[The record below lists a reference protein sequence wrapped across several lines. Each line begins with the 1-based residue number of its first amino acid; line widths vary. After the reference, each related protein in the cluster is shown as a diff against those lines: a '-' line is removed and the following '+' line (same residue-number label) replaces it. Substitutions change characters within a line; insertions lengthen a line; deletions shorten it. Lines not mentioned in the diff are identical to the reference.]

1 MMVRCG
7 QLQARCTCN
16 DSFRQY
22 CCVESIVFSM
32 LYNPGLEVPSTK
44 RGTLVK
50 EKTKMPVTPWN
61 AANVREREAA
71 RAKAK
76 EKVPECVW
84 APTIPQASRE
94 VRHAK
99 NISSFKLL
107 AVLMLNPAAEAST
120 SRCRWGCGRVGCG

>member
-50 EKTKMPVTPWN
+50 EKTKIPVTP
-61 AANVREREAA
+61 
-71 RAKAK
+71 
-76 EKVPECVW
+76 
-84 APTIPQASRE
+84 
-94 VRHAK
+94 
-99 NISSFKLL
+99 
-107 AVLMLNPAAEAST
+107 
-120 SRCRWGCGRVGCG
+120 